1 MMVNRH
7 LGYKAAI
14 EKHEEDT
21 RPNIEN
27 KDKESKEEF
36 AFALTA
42 LCIIGAW
49 LLRELRACRI
59 QWISTLKASY

>member
-21 RPNIEN
+21 RPNIEK
-27 KDKESKEEF
+27 KDRESKEEF
-36 AFALTA
+36 AFALTV

-49 LLRELRACRI
+49 LCG
-59 QWISTLKASY
+59 S